1 MNISV
6 PPPVLFRQLFLPMMH
21 SLTQLIH
28 FLVETAVLVGR
39 ESASKPAEMGNVQK
53 KFSSRGAWKPD
64 PKEAHKPRDPSEKTI
79 KKGISEET
87 IQESLQGG
95 KKEINGYLS
104 SCINGNEIGEGKP
117 KDVESSVAGINSST
131 LLPANAAKL
140 KTEGN
145 ELFKNGQFGE
155 AMLKYSRAIESVL
168 SSGEIHIFMYKFLYT
183 MIGIFPEVIFKIPL
197 SFF

>member
-1 MNISV
+1 
-6 PPPVLFRQLFLPMMH
+6 MH

-39 ESASKPAEMGNVQK
+39 ESTSKPAEMGNVQK
-53 KFSSRGAWKPD
+53 KFSSRGGAWKPD
-64 PKEAHKPRDPSEKTI
+64 HKEAQKPRDPSENNT
-79 KKGISEET
+79 KKGTSEET
-87 IQESLQGG
+87 IRESVQGG

-104 SCINGNEIGEGKP
+104 NCLNGNETGEGKP
-117 KDVESSVAGINSST
+117 KDVESSTAGISRST
-131 LLPANAAKL
+131 LLPDNAAKL

-168 SSGEIHIFMYKFLYT
+168 SSGEIHIFMYTFLYT
-183 MIGIFPEVIFKIPL
+183 TIGLFPKVIFKIPL
-197 SFF
+197 SFFFF